1 VAISGTK
8 NKRNRTDLIRKLEH
22 LLMQAEM
29 ELKWESMPAT
39 LRRNDPSVTIFSDE
53 KHDVTVANAQ
63 FHSLGSALHFNTTV
77 TELRLSVSFQV
88 TGTTIRSDNW
98 EPLLHYI
105 ETSVVLQ
112 IVSLD
117 EISYDRSN
125 RDPIC
130 VNFTEHLLRA
140 VGRNANIHALKF
152 GNFVVYEPL
161 SMAAFLKATTSV
173 QVLELNISCFRL
185 PNDSRLMHAGALAS
199 NAHVTDLTLYFEVNK
214 DNDVCASA
222 MRVVRNNKTIQ
233 QLKLEFEDDDDDDV
247 DPCSLVPGHVWSSL
261 LQSGIPLRSLDFRS
275 VRFDR
280 DAMTHLLRG
289 LSNRDTAIDLLL
301 EHCFFENC
309 VIDALVL

>member
-1 VAISGTK
+1 LEAANRSARNRIDLIRELTSQLNATLLCPQAHLIRVLTGRLEAAVQSTRTGSGTDGPVAISGTK

-29 ELKWESMPAT
+29 ELEWESMPAT

-77 TELRLSVSFQV
+77 TKLRLSVSFQV
-88 TGTTIRSDNW
+88 TGTTIRGDNW

-130 VNFTEHLLRA
+130 VNFTEHLMRA

-152 GNFVVYEPL
+152 GNFVR
-161 SMAAFLKATTSV
+161 
-173 QVLELNISCFRL
+173 CRWL
-185 PNDSRLMHAGALAS
+185 PS
-199 NAHVTDLTLYFEVNK
+199 
-214 DNDVCASA
+214 
-222 MRVVRNNKTIQ
+222 
-233 QLKLEFEDDDDDDV
+233 
-247 DPCSLVPGHVWSSL
+247 
-261 LQSGIPLRSLDFRS
+261 
-275 VRFDR
+275 
-280 DAMTHLLRG
+280 
-289 LSNRDTAIDLLL
+289 
-301 EHCFFENC
+301 
-309 VIDALVL
+309 